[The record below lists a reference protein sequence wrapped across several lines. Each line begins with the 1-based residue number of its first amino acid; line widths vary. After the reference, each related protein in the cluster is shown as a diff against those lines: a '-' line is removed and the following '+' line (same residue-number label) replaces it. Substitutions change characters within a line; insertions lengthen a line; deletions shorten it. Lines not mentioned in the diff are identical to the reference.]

1 MLFVHLATQPPHARM
16 TPEQLLHK
24 LKPSH
29 RDNAAIEQIRAHAC
43 ELQTL
48 IDAAHLALCEI
59 YEPDDLGKNDLVDWA
74 GHSPL
79 QIEYATD
86 RKGVFEL
93 VSIRVR
99 GADLPSDCLDER
111 MWIYAREEVE
121 RWNLQNGIEREE
133 LRADHMRD
141 LKRDERMEA

>member
-1 MLFVHLATQPPHARM
+1 M
-16 TPEQLLHK
+16 TPEQLLHR

-29 RDNAAIEQIRAHAC
+29 RDNAAIEAIRVHVC

-48 IDAAHLALCEI
+48 VDAAHSALKEI
-59 YEPDDLGKNDLVDWA
+59 YEPYSLGKNELADWV
-74 GHSPL
+74 GRSPL

-86 RKGVFEL
+86 RKGAFEL

-99 GADLPSDCLDER
+99 GADLPSDCFTDKLWDD
-111 MWIYAREEVE
+111 AREEVE

-133 LRADHMRD
+133 LKADHMRD
-141 LKRDERMEA
+141 LKKEERMEA